1 MAHPILLVLCCQ
13 LLFILFGMV
22 LDIVPIIMILVPV
35 MLPLVKAAE
44 VNLEYFGILSI
55 ITMTFGLITPPV
67 GTVLYVGSGISKIS
81 IAEAVKGAMPF
92 MAAEVV
98 VIVLLS
104 LFPQIITVPLSI
116 IM

>member
-1 MAHPILLVLCCQ
+1 
-13 LLFILFGMV
+13 
-22 LDIVPIIMILVPV
+22 
-35 MLPLVKAAE
+35 
-44 VNLEYFGILSI
+44 
-55 ITMTFGLITPPV
+55 
-67 GTVLYVGSGISKIS
+67 
-81 IAEAVKGAMPF
+81 MPF